1 MFMDFAA
8 PDDVNKSLEDFSYI
22 SVFNDEFIIKQF
34 LALVDIFI

>member
-8 PDDVNKSLEDFSYI
+8 PDDVNKSLEHFSYI